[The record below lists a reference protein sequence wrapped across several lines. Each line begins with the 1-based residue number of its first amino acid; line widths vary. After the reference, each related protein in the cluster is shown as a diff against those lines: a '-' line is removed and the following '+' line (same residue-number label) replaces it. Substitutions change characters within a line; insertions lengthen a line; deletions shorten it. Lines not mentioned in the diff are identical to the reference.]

1 MSGPREKA
9 FGAQWRRSLDAD
21 SASSPQLWRYANDP
35 REGDCIRLLP
45 ARPRRRALFLGN
57 ALAILPTVLAGLFES
72 VVVADCNSQR
82 LALAE
87 QRRDEDS
94 IGNLVCVLTSGLDDL
109 PDRLGQFDL
118 VALGE
123 DRPDN
128 GWLLPFADPDV
139 PRRLASAIVPAGCL
153 MYGVRFPH
161 FGGLV
166 AAARL
171 GKSRRPLF
179 YPAHARVLAAA
190 GFAAVRAYGR
200 RPDTRPY
207 EVYVPLDDPGF
218 VAYWIRKSAP
228 KGVWP
233 RLRHAAKE
241 ALVCLG
247 GWQYLFN
254 NFLVIARKSS

>member
-9 FGAQWRRSLDAD
+9 FG
-21 SASSPQLWRYANDP
+21 PQLWRYANDP
-35 REGDCIRLLP
+35 REGDCLRLLP

-87 QRRDEDS
+87 QRRDEES
-94 IGNLVCVLTSGLDDL
+94 IGNLVCVLTSGLDDV

-139 PRRLASAIVPAGCL
+139 PRRLASAIVPDGCL

-161 FGGLV
+161 LGGLV

-171 GKSRRPLF
+171 GKSRPLF

-228 KGVWP
+228 KGVRP

-241 ALVCLG
+241 ALVCVG
-247 GWQYLFN
+247 GWPYLFN

>member
-9 FGAQWRRSLDAD
+9 FGDAE
-21 SASSPQLWRYANDP
+21 SASSPQLSRYANDP

-87 QRRDEDS
+87 QRRDEES
-94 IGNLVCVLTSGLDDL
+94 IGNLVCVLTSGLDDV

-128 GWLLPFADPDV
+128 GWLLPFADCDA
-139 PRRLASAIVPAGCL
+139 PRRLASAIVPGGCL

-161 FGGLV
+161 LGGLV

-171 GKSRRPLF
+171 GKRRSPLF

-190 GFAAVRAYGR
+190 GFAAVRGYGR
-200 RPDTRPY
+200 RPDLRPY

-218 VAYWIRKSAP
+218 AAYWIRKSAP
-228 KGVWP
+228 AALRP
-233 RLRHAAKE
+233 RLRHAAKN

-254 NFLVIARKSS
+254 NFLVVGRKSS

>member
-9 FGAQWRRSLDAD
+9 FGAQWRRSLDVD

-57 ALAILPTVLAGLFES
+57 ALAVLPTVLAGLFES

-87 QRRDEDS
+87 QRRDEES
-94 IGNLVCVLTSGLDDL
+94 TRNLICVLTSRLDDV

-123 DRPDN
+123 DRPDS
-128 GWLLPFADPDV
+128 GWLLPFADPDA
-139 PRRLASAIVPAGCL
+139 PRRLASAIVPDGCL

-161 FGGLV
+161 LGGLV
-166 AAARL
+166 ATARL
-171 GKSRRPLF
+171 GKHRRPLF
-179 YPAHARVLAAA
+179 YPAHARILAAA
-190 GFAAVRAYGR
+190 GFAAVRGYGR

-207 EVYVPLDDPGF
+207 EVYVPLDEPGF
-218 VAYWIRKSAP
+218 VAYWIRKSVP
-228 KGVWP
+228 KGVRP

-254 NFLVIARKSS
+254 NFLVVGRKSS